1 MQRVANLA
9 LPATGILLFLC
20 VWQVAG
26 WLLGDTV
33 LAPPTEVLSNYVT
46 LLAQGDMLRELVLS
60 LRQMAVGY
68 VAACVIGMPVGVAM
82 GRSRVADAIFHPW
95 VAMFVVTSTAAMI
108 PLLILFL
115 GTGIW
120 LRITVVFLAT
130 VFYIILTTYNGARG
144 INPNQ
149 LAVGRSFG
157 AGQLQIFWK
166 IMLPSLYPYLL
177 AGARIGLVHAIRAMV
192 MAELFV
198 IVGYGGLIHQTG
210 LDISTAPLLGLLL
223 TLMIVSLLL
232 DFVLRS
238 VGRWAAPWYE
248 QQRLPGFGR

>member
-1 MQRVANLA
+1 MQLVSKLL
-9 LPATGILLFLC
+9 LPSAGILIILC
-20 VWQVAG
+20 IWQIAG
-26 WLLGDTV
+26 WQLGSAM
-33 LAPPTEVLSNYVT
+33 LAPPTDVLRTYVA
-46 LLAQGDMLRELVLS
+46 LLAQGEMLHDLALS

-68 VAACVIGMPVGVAM
+68 TAACIVGMPLGVAM
-82 GRSRVADAIFHPW
+82 GRSRVMDAIFRPW

-144 INPNQ
+144 LNPNQ

-157 AGQLQIFWK
+157 AGRMQIFWK

-192 MAELFV
+192 IAEMFV

-232 DFVLRS
+232 DFVLRTA
-238 VGRWAAPWYE
+238 GRWAAPWYE